1 MAEITVIPS
10 TAHLPAAEVWLHAHP
25 ARLTLDTE
33 TTGLDV
39 FAPGFQVG
47 VVALGHSDGA
57 VLAFPGRDRGLVRQV
72 LIRAAAGDR
81 PLWAHN
87 AVYDAWALRITSG
100 VKLSRLRCSLV
111 AARVAYP
118 DRFTSSEGF
127 SLKTLRPT
135 TQTAQDALQAR
146 FAQTHPDPAR
156 RSDWLPSAVRGLAWD
171 TPELL
176 AYVGED
182 TVEGARLVDGLAA
195 HAELRQFMLDEVRT
209 DQIWR
214 WQGFDGIRVDHARL
228 RAMHDAVAPALAAA
242 EAEFGFQPWTSTRVR
257 QAYVESLGVTL
268 ARTKT
273 GALRLGKRE
282 RPTATVPDEATEAW
296 GRFCAAIDLHADQTQ
311 VAQLLASGGLLRSRI
326 AVNGA
331 VTGRSTSAG
340 PNLQNF
346 SPAVR
351 ETVLAAPGCVL
362 VGADLSH
369 VEPSVLAAI
378 TRDPLLVEH
387 CAPGRDVYVEVAAI
401 IWGGTALE
409 TDADGA
415 PTAAAA
421 KLRKR
426 AKIVF
431 LALTYGMGNAALAA
445 TLGTDE
451 GEAKRIRASALGV
464 YTGLAWWSKDVTARA
479 KAGERLTTLAGR
491 PLPLLTDAA
500 YRAVNYVVQ
509 GSAADIFKAMTREI
523 AAGLPAGARVLIPV
537 HDELIVECREE
548 DADPV
553 AALIRTAMHVEI
565 DGVPVWGDPEII
577 GTRWRK

>member
-1 MAEITVIPS
+1 MTEITVIPS
-10 TAHLPAAEVWLHAHP
+10 TAHLPAAEVWLHTHP
-25 ARLTLDTE
+25 ARLTLGTE
-33 TTGLDV
+33 TTGPDV
-39 FAPGFQVG
+39 FASGFQVR
-47 VVALGHSDGA
+47 VVTLGHSDGA
-57 VLAFPGRDRGLVRQV
+57 VLAFPGRDRELVRRA
-72 LIRAAAGDR
+72 LAHAAAGGR
-81 PLWAHN
+81 PLLAHN
-87 AVYDAWALRITSG
+87 ATHGAWALRATSG
-100 VKLSRLRCSLV
+100 VKLSHLRCSLV

-118 DRFTSSEGF
+118 DRPAAEEF
-127 SLKTLRPT
+127 SLKALRPAA
-135 TQTAQDALQAR
+135 QTAQDTLKASL
-146 FAQTHPDPAR
+146 AQTHPNLAW
-156 RSDWLPSAVRGLAWD
+156 RSDWLPLAARELAWD

-176 AYVGED
+176 AYVGEA
-182 TVEGARLVDGLAA
+182 TVEGARLVDELAA
-195 HAELRQFMLDEVRT
+195 RAELRQFMLDEVRT

-228 RAMHDAVAPALAAA
+228 RAMRDAAAPALAAA
-242 EAEFGFQPWTSTRVR
+242 EAEFGFQPWTNSTGR

-268 ARTKT
+268 PRTKT

-282 RPTATVPDEATEAW
+282 RPTAVVPDEATEAW
-296 GRFCAAIDLHADQTQ
+296 GRFCAAIDLHTGQTQ

-331 VTGRSTSAG
+331 ATGRSTSAG

-346 SPAVR
+346 SPAIR
-351 ETVLAAPGCVL
+351 ETVIAAPGCTL
-362 VGADLSH
+362 VGADLAH
-369 VEPSVLAAI
+369 VEPSVLAAL

-387 CAPGRDVYVEVAAI
+387 CAPGRDVYVEVAAV

-451 GEAKRIRASALGV
+451 DEAKRIRASALGV
-464 YTGLAWWSKDVTARA
+464 YTGLARWSKDVTARA

-491 PLPLLTDAA
+491 PLPLLANAA

-523 AAGLPAGARVLIPV
+523 AAGLPVGARVLIPV

-553 AALIRTAMHVEI
+553 ATLIRTAMHTEI